1 MVSHHCL
8 IWRRRFLRQA
18 WNLTGDTSIK
28 EPGGKTWISEM
39 YGFCFAAAA
48 AGVWHR
54 QIDYAANLVPGNG
67 PIGALLDFCGLYQR
81 TPVLVDAPQLMQQL
95 RQITMK

>member
-1 MVSHHCL
+1 L
-8 IWRRRFLRQA
+8 LQA

-54 QIDYAANLVPGNG
+54 QIDYTANLVPGNG
-67 PIGALLDFCGLYQR
+67 PIGALPLTRY
-81 TPVLVDAPQLMQQL
+81 
-95 RQITMK
+95 